1 MKYRM
6 YVDEV
11 GNPDLRSSANPN
23 HRFLSLTGIIID
35 LSHVKEIIHPQ
46 LEDIKRRYFDYHP
59 DEPIIFHRKEM
70 VNCKFP
76 FERLRDNEIRSEFD
90 EALLRLFLEWEYS
103 VITICLDKKSHFET
117 YQVWR
122 YDPYHYC
129 LALLLERYVIFLGQH
144 DSKGDVLAE
153 SRGGKEDRRL
163 KESFLRL
170 WKEGTEYITPEIFQN
185 VLTSKQLKVK
195 PKINNIAGLQIAD
208 LLAHPSRNE
217 ILRENGLIEKE
228 LAPFASKVI
237 KILESKYYRNEGR
250 IFGKK
255 FI

>member
-1 MKYRM
+1 M
-6 YVDEV
+6 YIDEV
-11 GNPDLRSSANPN
+11 GNPDFKSSGNPN
-23 HRFLSLTGIIID
+23 HRYLALTGIIID
-35 LSHVKEIIHPQ
+35 LNYVKETIHPQ
-46 LEDIKRRYFDYHP
+46 LESLKKEYFDYHP

-70 VNCKFP
+70 VNCRPP
-76 FERLRDNEIRSEFD
+76 FERLKNDETRVKFD
-90 EALLRLFLEWEYS
+90 QELLNLFSQWEYE
-103 VITICLDKKSHFET
+103 VITICLDKKNHFDT

-129 LALLLERYVIFLGQH
+129 LALLLERYALYLKSIGAN
-144 DSKGDVLAE
+144 GDVLAE

-170 WKEGTEYITPEIFQN
+170 WKEGTEFITPEIFQK

-217 ILRENGLIEKE
+217 ILKENGQIDKE
-228 LAPFASKVI
+228 LAPFAK
-237 KILESKYYRNEGR
+237 KIIE
-250 IFGKK
+250 IIGKK
-255 FI
+255 SVVSG